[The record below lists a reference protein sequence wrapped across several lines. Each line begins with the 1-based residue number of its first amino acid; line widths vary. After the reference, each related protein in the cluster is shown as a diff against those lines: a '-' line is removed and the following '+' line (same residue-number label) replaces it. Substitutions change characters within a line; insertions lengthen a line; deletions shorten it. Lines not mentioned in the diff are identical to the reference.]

1 MQVVNIF
8 NGGIKTMQYMS
19 HSLQNKLQD
28 NAEDSDTCIN
38 KYL

>member
-8 NGGIKTMQYMS
+8 NRGIKRMQCMS

-28 NAEDSDTCIN
+28 NAESSNTCIS
-38 KYL
+38 KCL